1 MFIMNKEIKFLIPF
15 SGLKEGKHSFDFQV
29 DNRLFDSYNYVD
41 FNSVDAKVE
50 VLLNKKS
57 TLLELSFTFKGSVN
71 VPCDVTN
78 QDFDLFLKGD
88 LGLIVKYG
96 DSFNND
102 HDEILIIPFNEH
114 QLDVA
119 QYIYEMIALSIP
131 QKRIHPGVLDG
142 TLESEAL
149 TFLGYQDEEDLEYE
163 DDMEE
168 EHEVEENNEIDIDPR
183 WEKLK
188 KLLTDK

>member
-1 MFIMNKEIKFLIPF
+1 MFIMNNEIKFLIPF

-41 FNSVDAKVE
+41 FNSVHAKVE

-57 TLLELSFTFKGSVN
+57 TLLELNFSFEATVN

-78 QDFDLFLKGD
+78 QDFDLLLKGN

-149 TFLGYQDEEDLEYE
+149 TILGYQDEDDLGYDDDLE
-163 DDMEE
+163 EE
-168 EHEVEENNEIDIDPR
+168 QEVEENNEIEIDPR